1 MIGNLTNNI
10 ISNLTTNELIN
21 IDTNIFQVDIETI
34 IANAKNDKMFN
45 KLLTLCIKYDI
56 HIFNQCNNIC
66 IILNINNLLIQ
77 SNEKQKQLTSELSSK
92 ILEIT
97 TKGQNNEWLV
107 EIENIYIQYRKKFK
121 DIEII
126 VYILKNILN
135 DTLLQSLCCIQNT
148 STSSSS
154 NKQQNKKKDTK
165 KYIAIYSN

>member
-21 IDTNIFQVDIETI
+21 TETNIYHVDIQTI
-34 IANAKNDKMFN
+34 VKNAKNDKMFN

-56 HIFNQCNNIC
+56 HIFNQCNNLC
-66 IILNINNLLIQ
+66 TILTIDNLLSQ
-77 SNEKQKQLTSELSSK
+77 SNERQRQLTSELSIK
-92 ILEIT
+92 ILEL
-97 TKGQNNEWLV
+97 TKEKNNEWLI

-135 DTLLQSLCCIQNT
+135 DDLLQTLCCVQNN

-154 NKQQNKKKDTK
+154 NKQQNKKKDVE
-165 KYIAIYSN
+165 KYIAVYSN